1 MESVSA
7 YMEKDPMNYI
17 ITIASLLLFDGSFQT
32 LPAVRSERL
41 EGIVVSYD
49 AEMSLRTSQADFVV
63 KLKTSDGKK
72 YIRLRYSPHGFGF
85 DAPPGHANVYPRFDA
100 PPGHASV
107 YPRGAVAKPEQLAP
121 KVMFSD
127 GSVVWIFQAHSPR
140 NPEERRACFGQIKR
154 YLPGKDGLPVE
165 VERFAS
171 VPGQESEIIPKPES
185 LSCLIMEDWTLKEK

>member
-1 MESVSA
+1 
-7 YMEKDPMNYI
+7 MNYI

-72 YIRLRYSPHGFGF
+72 YIRLRYSPHGFP
-85 DAPPGHANVYPRFDA
+85 AP
-100 PPGHASV
+100 
-107 YPRGAVAKPEQLAP
+107 LP
-121 KVMFSD
+121 KLMFSD

-140 NPEERRACFGQIKR
+140 SPEERGACTGQIKR

-185 LSCLIMEDWTLKEK
+185 LPCLILEDWTLKMK

>member
-1 MESVSA
+1 
-7 YMEKDPMNYI
+7 MNHI

-41 EGIVVSYD
+41 EGAVVRYD
-49 AEMSLRTSQADFVV
+49 AGMNLRTSQADFVV

-85 DAPPGHANVYPRFDA
+85 DAPP
-100 PPGHASV
+100 
-107 YPRGAVAKPEQLAP
+107 AKPEQLAP
-121 KVMFSD
+121 KEMFTD

-140 NPEERRACFGQIKR
+140 NPEEQSACTGQVKR
-154 YLPGKDGLPVE
+154 YAPGKDGQLVE
-165 VERFAS
+165 MERFAS
-171 VPGQESEIIPKPES
+171 VPGHESEIIPKPES

>member
-1 MESVSA
+1 
-7 YMEKDPMNYI
+7 MNYI

-72 YIRLRYSPHGFGF
+72 YIRLRYSPHGFP
-85 DAPPGHANVYPRFDA
+85 AP
-100 PPGHASV
+100 
-107 YPRGAVAKPEQLAP
+107 LP
-121 KVMFSD
+121 KLMFSD

-140 NPEERRACFGQIKR
+140 SPEERGACTGQIKR

>member
-1 MESVSA
+1 
-7 YMEKDPMNYI
+7 MNYI

-41 EGIVVSYD
+41 EGTVVMYD
-49 AEMSLRTSQADFVV
+49 AWMNLGTSQADFIV

-72 YIRLRYSPHGFGF
+72 YIRLRYST
-85 DAPPGHANVYPRFDA
+85 HAFRLFSP
-100 PPGHASV
+100 
-107 YPRGAVAKPEQLAP
+107 LP
-121 KVMFSD
+121 KEMFSD
-127 GSVVWIFQAHSPR
+127 GSVVWIFQAYSPR
-140 NPEERRACFGQIKR
+140 NPVERGACTGQIKR

>member
-1 MESVSA
+1 MEIMSS
-7 YMEKDPMNYI
+7 YMERDPMNYI

-49 AEMSLRTSQADFVV
+49 ALMSLRTSQADFVV
-63 KLKTSDGKK
+63 KLETSDGKK
-72 YIRLRYSPHGFGF
+72 YIRLRYSPPGFPF
-85 DAPPGHANVYPRFDA
+85 DAPP
-100 PPGHASV
+100 
-107 YPRGAVAKPEQLAP
+107 P
-121 KVMFSD
+121 KLMFSD

-140 NPEERRACFGQIKR
+140 NPVERGACTGRIKR
-154 YLPGKDGLPVE
+154 YLPGNDGLPVE

-185 LSCLIMEDWTLKEK
+185 LPCLIMEDWTLKEK

>member
-7 YMEKDPMNYI
+7 YMERDPMNYI

-41 EGIVVSYD
+41 DNQIRAFQIRGSFQTLPAVRSERLEGTVVMYD
-49 AEMSLRTSQADFVV
+49 AWMNLRTSQADFIV

-72 YIRLRYSPHGFGF
+72 YIRLRYSPHAFMLF
-85 DAPPGHANVYPRFDA
+85 SP
-100 PPGHASV
+100 
-107 YPRGAVAKPEQLAP
+107 LP
-121 KVMFSD
+121 KEMFSD
-127 GSVVWIFQAHSPR
+127 GSVVWIFQAYSPR
-140 NPEERRACFGQIKR
+140 NPVERGACTGQIKR

>member
-7 YMEKDPMNYI
+7 YMERDPMNYI

-63 KLKTSDGKK
+63 KLKTSDEKK
-72 YIRLRYSPHGFGF
+72 YIRLLYSPHGFGF
-85 DAPPGHANVYPRFDA
+85 DAPPAKPKFGFDA
-100 PPGHASV
+100 AP
-107 YPRGAVAKPEQLAP
+107 AKPKQLAP
-121 KVMFSD
+121 KGMFSV
-127 GSVVWIFQAHSPR
+127 GSLATKMMFSVGSVWIFQAHSPR
-140 NPEERRACFGQIKR
+140 NPEERRACYGQIKR
-154 YLPGKDGLPVE
+154 WLVKDGQPVE
-165 VERFAS
+165 VERFVS

>member
-1 MESVSA
+1 
-7 YMEKDPMNYI
+7 MNYI

-41 EGIVVSYD
+41 EGIVVRYD
-49 AEMSLRTSQADFVV
+49 AEMSLRTSQEDFVV
-63 KLKTSDGKK
+63 KLRANAGKK
-72 YIRLRYSPHGFGF
+72 YIRLRYAPNGWGF
-85 DAPPGHANVYPRFDA
+85 DAPP
-100 PPGHASV
+100 
-107 YPRGAVAKPEQLAP
+107 AKPEQLAP

-140 NPEERRACFGQIKR
+140 NPEEQGACTGQIKR
-154 YLPGKDGLPVE
+154 YAPGKDGQLVE

>member
-1 MESVSA
+1 
-7 YMEKDPMNYI
+7 MNYI

-49 AEMSLRTSQADFVV
+49 ALMSLRTSQADFVV
-63 KLKTSDGKK
+63 KLETSDGKK
-72 YIRLRYSPHGFGF
+72 YIRLRY
-85 DAPPGHANVYPRFDA
+85 PP
-100 PPGHASV
+100 
-107 YPRGAVAKPEQLAP
+107 PEFTFALPLP
-121 KVMFSD
+121 KLMFSD

-140 NPEERRACFGQIKR
+140 NPVERGACTGQIKR

-171 VPGQESEIIPKPES
+171 VPGQESEIIPKPKS
-185 LSCLIMEDWTLKEK
+185 LPCLIMEDWTLKMK

>member
-1 MESVSA
+1 
-7 YMEKDPMNYI
+7 MNYI

-41 EGIVVSYD
+41 EGIVVGYD

-63 KLKTSDGKK
+63 KLETSDGKK
-72 YIRLRYSPHGFGF
+72 YIRLRYSPHGFGLEKVAESEKF
-85 DAPPGHANVYPRFDA
+85 ETFEKIRIRPAQWYPFGAPP
-100 PPGHASV
+100 
-107 YPRGAVAKPEQLAP
+107 AKPEQLAP
-121 KVMFSD
+121 KEMFSD

-140 NPEERRACFGQIKR
+140 NPEEQRACTGQVKR

-171 VPGQESEIIPKPES
+171 VPGPESEIIPKPES
-185 LSCLIMEDWTLKEK
+185 LSCLILEDWTLKEK

>member
-7 YMEKDPMNYI
+7 HMERNPMNYI
-17 ITIASLLLFDGSFQT
+17 ITIASLLLFDGSFQA

-49 AEMSLRTSQADFVV
+49 AEMSRTSQADFVV
-63 KLKTSDGKK
+63 KLETSDGKK
-72 YIRLRYSPHGFGF
+72 YIRLRYYPQSSNVFG
-85 DAPPGHANVYPRFDA
+85 
-100 PPGHASV
+100 
-107 YPRGAVAKPEQLAP
+107 LATPLP
-121 KVMFSD
+121 KEMFSD

-140 NPEERRACFGQIKR
+140 NPEERRACYGQRKR
-154 YLPGKDGLPVE
+154 YLPGTDGQPAE

-171 VPGQESEIIPKPES
+171 VPGQESEIIPRPES

>member
-1 MESVSA
+1 MESMSA
-7 YMEKDPMNYI
+7 YMERDPMNYI

-85 DAPPGHANVYPRFDA
+85 DTVEKIRIRPAQWYPFGAPP
-100 PPGHASV
+100 
-107 YPRGAVAKPEQLAP
+107 AKPEQLAP

-140 NPEERRACFGQIKR
+140 NPEERGACYRQIKR

-171 VPGQESEIIPKPES
+171 VPGQESEIIPNPES

>member
-7 YMEKDPMNYI
+7 HMERNPMNYI
-17 ITIASLLLFDGSFQT
+17 ITIASLLLFDGSFQA

-49 AEMSLRTSQADFVV
+49 AEMSRTSQADFVV
-63 KLKTSDGKK
+63 KLETSDGKK
-72 YIRLRYSPHGFGF
+72 YIRLRYSPHGFGPHGFGF
-85 DAPPGHANVYPRFDA
+85 DTSEKIRIRPAPWYPFGAPP
-100 PPGHASV
+100 
-107 YPRGAVAKPEQLAP
+107 AKPEQLAP
-121 KVMFSD
+121 KEMFSD

-140 NPEERRACFGQIKR
+140 NPEERRACYGQRKR
-154 YLPGKDGLPVE
+154 YLPGTDGQPAE

-185 LSCLIMEDWTLKEK
+185 LSCLIMEDWRLKEK

>member
-7 YMEKDPMNYI
+7 YMERDPMNYI

-72 YIRLRYSPHGFGF
+72 YIRLRYSPPRWRVTNPFGF
-85 DAPPGHANVYPRFDA
+85 DAPPFS
-100 PPGHASV
+100 PGHASV
-107 YPRGAVAKPEQLAP
+107 YPRGAVAKPEQLLP

-140 NPEERRACFGQIKR
+140 NPEEQRACTGQVKR
-154 YLPGKDGLPVE
+154 YAAGKDGLPVE
-165 VERFAS
+165 VERFAP
-171 VPGQESEIIPKPES
+171 VPGQESEIIPNPES

>member
-1 MESVSA
+1 MESVSS
-7 YMEKDPMNYI
+7 YMERDPMNYI

-63 KLKTSDGKK
+63 KLETSDGKK
-72 YIRLRYSPHGFGF
+72 YIRLRYSPHGFP
-85 DAPPGHANVYPRFDA
+85 AP
-100 PPGHASV
+100 
-107 YPRGAVAKPEQLAP
+107 LP
-121 KVMFSD
+121 KLMFSD

-140 NPEERRACFGQIKR
+140 SPEERGACTGQIKR